1 VPHHAELALAAV
13 VCLLV
18 LTVDLRGAIGF
29 SSFGVL
35 LYYLVANLAAF
46 SQDAAHRRWPR
57 VLQVVGAAG
66 CLLLVATLPWA
77 SVAAGA
83 AVFVVGVGYRALR
96 LRLRP
101 A

>member
-1 VPHHAELALAAV
+1 
-13 VCLLV
+13 
-18 LTVDLRGAIGF
+18 
-29 SSFGVL
+29 
-35 LYYLVANLAAF
+35 
-46 SQDAAHRRWPR
+46 